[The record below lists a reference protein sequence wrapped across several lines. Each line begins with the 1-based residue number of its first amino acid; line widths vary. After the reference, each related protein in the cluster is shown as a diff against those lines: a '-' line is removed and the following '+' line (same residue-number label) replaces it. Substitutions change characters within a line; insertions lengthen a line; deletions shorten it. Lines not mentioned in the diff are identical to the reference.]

1 MSRAAKENWP
11 AAESKLPPL
20 PMEKHSNPRLAAL
33 AAVGGKGAM
42 RILLSEPEQA
52 TLLECSLEA
61 YRLYVAG
68 LRPCMDMQTGIVGRG
83 YPVSRAV
90 LAINCQYVPPRGS
103 KRPAWRPSHKQV
115 DALIEELI
123 RVGLV
128 KRAAAVQEVQKLVV
142 KLPLALVRAQEER
155 DMKGK
160 GREGELK
167 ELKTLVWKH
176 IPDHL
181 QRLEQD
187 GSRQDEQDISGS
199 QGNEYTYHAREGAA
213 AGPTSP
219 AVTLAI
225 AARRLGVKV
234 GGAAHPAVQ
243 AWADAGVTVPT
254 LEEGIARCR
263 AYISADEQ
271 IPVKY
276 LASVLKSM
284 DGDGKPSAGHAIRRG
299 LRVVKGGQAGRS
311 APGWLSLPSAE
322 AHEGAAVIGNVKGA
336 ADGWIE

>member
-1 MSRAAKENWP
+1 
-11 AAESKLPPL
+11 
-20 PMEKHSNPRLAAL
+20 
-33 AAVGGKGAM
+33 M
-42 RILLSEPEQA
+42 RILLSELEQA

-103 KRPAWRPSHKQV
+103 QRPAWRPSHKQV

-142 KLPLALVRAQEER
+142 KLPLALVRPQEER

-160 GREGELK
+160 GRGGELK
-167 ELKTLVWKH
+167 ALKTLVWKH
-176 IPDHL
+176 FPDRL
-181 QRLEQD
+181 RRLEQD
-187 GSRQDEQDISGS
+187 GSGLNERDISEN
-199 QGNEYTYHAREGAA
+199 QGNKYTYPAHERGA

-219 AVTLAI
+219 AVTLVI

-263 AYISADEQ
+263 AYIPADEQ

-284 DGDGKPSAGHAIRRG
+284 DGEGKPSAGHAIRRG
-299 LRVVKGGQAGRS
+299 LRAVKGGQAGRS
-311 APGWLSLPSAE
+311 APGWLSLPSTE
-322 AHEGAAVIGNVKGA
+322 AHEGAAVAGNVKGG

>member
-1 MSRAAKENWP
+1 
-11 AAESKLPPL
+11 
-20 PMEKHSNPRLAAL
+20 
-33 AAVGGKGAM
+33 M

-103 KRPAWRPSHKQV
+103 KRPAWRPSHKQI
-115 DALIEELI
+115 DALVEELI

-142 KLPLALVRAQEER
+142 KLPLALVRPQEER

-160 GREGELK
+160 GGRGEFTALK
-167 ELKTLVWKH
+167 ALVWKH
-176 IPDHL
+176 IPGHL
-181 QRLEQD
+181 RPTEQD
-187 GSRQDEQDISGS
+187 RSRQDEQDISES
-199 QGNEYTYHAREGAA
+199 QGNEYTYPAREGEA
-213 AGPTSP
+213 AGQTSP

-225 AARRLGVKV
+225 AARRQGVKV
-234 GGAAHPAVQ
+234 GGAAHPAVL
-243 AWADAGVTVPT
+243 AWVDAGVTVPK
-254 LEEGIARCR
+254 LQEGIARCR
-263 AYISADEQ
+263 AYIAEGES

-284 DGDGKPSAGHAIRRG
+284 DEEEKPSAGHAIRRG
-299 LRVVKGGQAGRS
+299 LRVVKGGQAGRA

-322 AHEGAAVIGNVKGA
+322 AHEGAAVEGNVKGA